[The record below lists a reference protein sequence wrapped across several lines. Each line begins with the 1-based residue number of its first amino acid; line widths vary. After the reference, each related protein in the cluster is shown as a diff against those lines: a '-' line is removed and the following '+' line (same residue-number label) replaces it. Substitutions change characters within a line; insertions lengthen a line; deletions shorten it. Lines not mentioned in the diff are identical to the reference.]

1 MKLNLNGLSPRHYAF
16 LIMRDEL
23 GLTFGQIGIRTG
35 KNYAAARQLYL
46 RAKEKQL
53 ILDQMRL
60 IKDKVISLLT
70 ADAKYREDDNK
81 LIARIWYQESLLL
94 NCNTSV
100 DLLTAL
106 AKGKLSS
113 AESIRRSR
121 QKVQEEMPELRGRN
135 YKERQEESGQVKKD
149 LGYGKNT

>member
-1 MKLNLNGLSPRHYAF
+1 
-16 LIMRDEL
+16 MRDEL
-23 GLTFGQIGIRTG
+23 GLTFSQIGIRTG

-94 NCNTSV
+94 NCSTSV

-106 AKGKLSS
+106 AKGKLTSP
-113 AESIRRSR
+113 ESIRRSR
-121 QKVQEEMPELRGRN
+121 QKVQEEIPGLRGKN
-135 YKERQEESGQVKKD
+135 YKIRQEEANQFKEELKT
-149 LGYGKNT
+149 NF